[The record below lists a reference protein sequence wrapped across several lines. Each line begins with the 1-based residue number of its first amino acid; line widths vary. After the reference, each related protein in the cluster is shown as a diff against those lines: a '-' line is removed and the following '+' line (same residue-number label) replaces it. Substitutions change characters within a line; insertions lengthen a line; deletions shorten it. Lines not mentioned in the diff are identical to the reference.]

1 MLPTLALYA
10 SATDHRSVS
19 GAILR
24 RTKLKALKEALT
36 GTYTRG
42 EFLGFGA
49 ALAGAFT
56 LGRLPGG
63 DHAAAAAQP
72 QTATPVAGGEPDLI
86 VVNAR
91 VLTSEPGVPRAE
103 AFAVK
108 NGRFTAVGSTSDVRN
123 LATARTPIVDAQQ
136 MTVVPGF
143 IDAHCHPSG
152 VEELY
157 GVNTNLRT
165 VREIQSAIRQKAE
178 TSAPEI
184 WITGFMFDDTKL
196 DRPLTRKDLDEATT
210 EHPVSVAHRG
220 GHTNFYNSKAFELA
234 GITDKTPDPLNGRVA
249 ENARNVFAR
258 VGKRE
263 TFTPEQRRDRA
274 RKGMAHMSKLFNAAG
289 LTTVHNAGTNQDH
302 ILAYEDCRKNG
313 ELTHRAYMM
322 IRSTPAFNGLKAAN
336 IYTGFGDEWI
346 RVGGVKF
353 VADGSASERTMRM
366 STPYV
371 GTNDYGILTMTQD
384 QLYEAIDDAHSHN
397 FQVGVHANGDVT
409 IDMVLKAYERALQ
422 KWPDPNR
429 RHRIEHCTLVN
440 PDLIR
445 RIKASGV
452 IPTPF
457 WTYVYYHGE
466 KWVEYGDEKVNWMFA
481 HRSFLDAGI
490 RVPGASDYT
499 PGPFEPLMAI
509 QSMVTRKDYKGRV
522 WGPKQKVTIDEA
534 LTIATINGAYASSE
548 ENLKGSIAAGKL
560 ADFVVLEKD
569 PHDVDLDQIMNIKV
583 NRTVVGGKTVYGG

>member
-1 MLPTLALYA
+1 MA
-10 SATDHRSVS
+10 
-19 GAILR
+19 
-24 RTKLKALKEALT
+24 K
-36 GTYTRG
+36 YTRG

-49 ALAGAFT
+49 ALAGAYT
-56 LGRLPGG
+56 AGRLPGG
-63 DHAAAAAQP
+63 RKLVQPVAAQPAAAA
-72 QTATPVAGGEPDLI
+72 TSEPDFV

-91 VLTSEPGVPRAE
+91 VLTSDTTAPRAE

-108 NGRFTAVGSTSDVRN
+108 HGRFIAVGSTSDIRN
-123 LATARTPIVDAQQ
+123 LATGRTQVIDAQR

-143 IDAHCHPSG
+143 IDCHSHPSG
-152 VEELY
+152 VQELY

-165 VREIQSAIRQKAE
+165 VREIQSAIKQKAE
-178 TSAPEI
+178 NTSPEV
-184 WITGFMFDDTKL
+184 WVTGFMFDDTKL

-220 GHTNFYNSKAFELA
+220 GHTSFYNSKAFELA
-234 GITDKTPDPLNGRVA
+234 GITNATPDPPDGRFFRENGELNGRVA
-249 ENARNVFAR
+249 EHARDVFSR

-263 TFTPEQRRDRA
+263 TFSREQQRDRA
-274 RKGMAHMSKLFNAAG
+274 RKGMAHMSKLFNQVG
-289 LTTVHNAGTNQDH
+289 LTSVHNAGASQDQ

-322 IRSTPAFNGLKAAN
+322 IRSPQAFSGLKAAN

-353 VADGSASERTMRM
+353 AADGSASERTMRM

-371 GTNDYGILTMTQD
+371 GTTDYGILTMTQE
-384 QLYEAIDDAHSHN
+384 QIHEAVDDAHSHN
-397 FQVGVHANGDVT
+397 FQVGIHANGDVT

-422 KWPDPNR
+422 KWPDPDR

-440 PDLIR
+440 PDLVR
-445 RIKASGV
+445 RIKAAGV

-466 KWVEYGDEKVNWMFA
+466 KWTEYGDEKVQWMFA
-481 HRSFLDAGI
+481 HKSFLDAGI

-499 PGPFEPLMAI
+499 PGPYDPLMAI

-522 WGPKQKVTIDEA
+522 WGPNQKVTVDQA
-534 LTIATINGAYASSE
+534 LAIGTINGAYASSE
-548 ENLKGSIAAGKL
+548 EALKGSITAGKL

-569 PHDVDLDQIMNIKV
+569 PHDVNPDEIMNIKV

>member
-1 MLPTLALYA
+1 MA
-10 SATDHRSVS
+10 
-19 GAILR
+19 
-24 RTKLKALKEALT
+24 K
-36 GTYTRG
+36 YTRG

-49 ALAGAFT
+49 VLAGAFT

-63 DHAAAAAQP
+63 RKIVQPLGAQPAAAASF
-72 QTATPVAGGEPDLI
+72 GEPDLV

-91 VLTSEPGVPRAE
+91 VLTSDTAAPRAE

-108 NGRFTAVGSTSDVRN
+108 HGRFTAVGSSTDVRN
-123 LATARTPIVDAQQ
+123 LATSRTTVVDAQR

-143 IDAHCHPSG
+143 IDAHSHPSG
-152 VEELY
+152 VQELY

-178 TSAPEI
+178 ATAPEV
-184 WITGFMFDDTKL
+184 WVTGFMFDDTKL
-196 DRPLTRKDLDEATT
+196 DRPLTRTDLDEATR

-234 GITDKTPDPLNGRVA
+234 GITAQTPDPPDGRFFKENGQLNGRVA
-249 ENARNVFAR
+249 ENARSVFNR

-263 TFTPEQRRDRA
+263 TFTPDERRDRA
-274 RKGMAHMSKLFNAAG
+274 RKGMAHMSKLFNAVG
-289 LTTVHNAGTNQDH
+289 LTSVHNAGASQDQ
-302 ILAYEDCRKNG
+302 ILAYEDCRKSG

-322 IRSTPAFNGLKAAN
+322 IRSPEAFNGLKAAN

-371 GTNDYGILTMTQD
+371 GTTDYGILTLTQD
-384 QLYEAIDDAHSHN
+384 QLHEAVDDAHTHN

-440 PDLIR
+440 PDLVR

-457 WTYVYYHGE
+457 WTYIYFHGE
-466 KWVEYGDEKVNWMFA
+466 KWTEYGDAKVAWMFA

-499 PGPFEPLMAI
+499 PGPYDPLMAI

-522 WGPKQKVTIDEA
+522 WGPNQKVTVDEA

-548 ENLKGSIAAGKL
+548 ESLKGSITAGKL
-560 ADFVVLEKD
+560 ADFVVLEQD
-569 PHDVDLDQIMNIKV
+569 PHDVEPDQIMNIKV
-583 NRTVVGGKTVYGG
+583 NRTVIGGQTVYGG

>member
-1 MLPTLALYA
+1 M
-10 SATDHRSVS
+10 S
-19 GAILR
+19 
-24 RTKLKALKEALT
+24 K
-36 GTYTRG
+36 YTRG

-49 ALAGAFT
+49 VLAGAFT
-56 LGRLPGG
+56 IGRIPGLRQSASAQQLPP
-63 DHAAAAAQP
+63 P
-72 QTATPVAGGEPDLI
+72 QAGAEPDLI
-86 VVNAR
+86 VVNG
-91 VLTSEPGVPRAE
+91 VVYTSDPAQPRAE

-108 NGRFTAVGSTSDVRN
+108 DGRFVAVGSTGDIRN
-123 LATARTPIVDAQQ
+123 LASRRTQVLDAQR
-136 MTVVPGF
+136 MTVTPGF

-152 VEELY
+152 VQELY

-165 VREIQSAIRQKAE
+165 VREIQAAIRRKAE
-178 TSAPEI
+178 SAAPEV
-184 WITGFMFDDTKL
+184 WVTGFMFDDTKL
-196 DRPLTRKDLDEATT
+196 DRPLTRKDLDEATRD
-210 EHPVSVAHRG
+210 HPVSVAHRG
-220 GHTNFYNSKAFELA
+220 GHTTFYNSKAFELA
-234 GITDKTPDPLNGRVA
+234 GITAATPDPPDGRFFKENGELTGRVA
-249 ENARNVFAR
+249 ENARNVFSR
-258 VGKRE
+258 VGTRE
-263 TFTPEQRRDRA
+263 TFTPEQQRERA
-274 RKGMAHMSKLFNAAG
+274 RNGMRHMSALFNAAG
-289 LTTVHNAGTNQDH
+289 LTSVHNAGTSPEA
-302 ILAYEDCRKNG
+302 ILAYEDCRRNG

-322 IRSTPAFNGLKAAN
+322 IRSPAAFSGFKAAN
-336 IYTGFGDEWI
+336 VYTGFGDEWI

-409 IDMVLKAYERALQ
+409 IDMVLNAYERALR

-445 RIKASGV
+445 RIKANGV

-466 KWVEYGDEKVNWMFA
+466 KWKEYGDEKVRWMFA

-509 QSMVTRKDYKGRV
+509 QSMVTRTDYKGRV
-522 WGPKQKVTIDEA
+522 WGPNQKVSVDEA
-534 LTIATINGAYASSE
+534 LTIATLNGAYASSE
-548 ENLKGSIAAGKL
+548 EQVKGSITAGKL
-560 ADFVVLEKD
+560 ADFVFLEKD
-569 PHDVDLDQIMNIKV
+569 PHEVPATEIMAIKV
-583 NRTVVGGKTVYGG
+583 NRTVVGGRTVFPKQSS

>member
-1 MLPTLALYA
+1 MA
-10 SATDHRSVS
+10 
-19 GAILR
+19 
-24 RTKLKALKEALT
+24 K
-36 GTYTRG
+36 YTRG

-56 LGRLPGG
+56 VGRLPSAGIP
-63 DHAAAAAQP
+63 AAAQVP
-72 QTATPVAGGEPDLI
+72 APLPAGEPDLL

-91 VLTSEPGVPRAE
+91 VLTSDTALPRAE
-103 AFAVK
+103 GFAVK

-123 LATARTPIVDAQQ
+123 LATARTMVIDAQR

-143 IDAHCHPSG
+143 IDAHSHPSG

-165 VREIQSAIRQKAE
+165 VREIQSAIRAKVE
-178 TSAPEI
+178 TTPPEV

-234 GITDKTPDPLNGRVA
+234 GITDATPDPPDGRFFRDNNGSLNGRVA
-249 ENARNVFAR
+249 ENARNVFNR

-263 TFTPEQRRDRA
+263 TFTPEQQRERA

-289 LTTVHNAGTNQDH
+289 LTTVHNAMTSPSQ
-302 ILAYEDCRKNG
+302 ILAYQDCREHG
-313 ELTHRAYMM
+313 ELTHRVSMM
-322 IRSTPAFNGLKAAN
+322 IQSGQAFSALKLAN
-336 IYTGFGDEWI
+336 VRTGFGDEWI

-371 GTNDYGILTMTQD
+371 GTQDYGILTMTQD
-384 QLYEAIDDAHSHN
+384 QLYEAVDDAHARGW
-397 FQVGVHANGDVT
+397 QIGVHANGDVT

-440 PDLIR
+440 PDIIR
-445 RIKASGV
+445 RIVASGV

-466 KWVEYGDEKVNWMFA
+466 KWSEYGDGKIAWMFA
-481 HRSFLDAGI
+481 HKSFLDAGI
-490 RVPGASDYT
+490 KVPGASDYT
-499 PGPFEPLMAI
+499 PGPFEPLMAL

-522 WGPKQKVTIDEA
+522 WGPNQKVTIDQA

-548 ENLKGSIAAGKL
+548 EQLKGSITAGKL

-569 PHDVDLDQIMNIKV
+569 PHDVDPDQIMNIKV
-583 NRTVVGGKTVYGG
+583 NRTVVGGKTVFGG

>member
-1 MLPTLALYA
+1 M
-10 SATDHRSVS
+10 S
-19 GAILR
+19 
-24 RTKLKALKEALT
+24 K
-36 GTYTRG
+36 YTRG

-49 ALAGAFT
+49 VLAGAFT
-56 LGRLPGG
+56 VGRIPGLRQSASAQQLPP
-63 DHAAAAAQP
+63 P
-72 QTATPVAGGEPDLI
+72 QAGAEPDLI
-86 VVNAR
+86 VVNG
-91 VLTSEPGVPRAE
+91 VVYTSDPAQPRAE

-108 NGRFTAVGSTSDVRN
+108 DGRFVAVGSTGDIRN
-123 LATARTPIVDAQQ
+123 LASRRTQVLDAQR
-136 MTVVPGF
+136 MTVTPGF

-152 VEELY
+152 VQELY

-165 VREIQSAIRQKAE
+165 VREIQAAIRRKAE
-178 TSAPEI
+178 SAAPEV
-184 WITGFMFDDTKL
+184 WVTGFMFDDTKL
-196 DRPLTRKDLDEATT
+196 DRPLTRKDLDEATRD
-210 EHPVSVAHRG
+210 HPVSVAHRG
-220 GHTNFYNSKAFELA
+220 GHTTFYNSKAFELA
-234 GITDKTPDPLNGRVA
+234 GITAATLDPPDGRFFKENGELTGRVA
-249 ENARNVFAR
+249 ENARNVFSR
-258 VGKRE
+258 VGTRE
-263 TFTPEQRRDRA
+263 TFTPEQQRERA
-274 RKGMAHMSKLFNAAG
+274 RNGMRHMSALFNAAG
-289 LTTVHNAGTNQDH
+289 LTSVHNAGTSPEA
-302 ILAYEDCRKNG
+302 ILAYEDCRRNG

-322 IRSTPAFNGLKAAN
+322 IRSPAAFSGFKAAN
-336 IYTGFGDEWI
+336 VYTGFGDEWI

-409 IDMVLKAYERALQ
+409 IDMVLNAYERALR

-445 RIKASGV
+445 RIKANGV

-466 KWVEYGDEKVNWMFA
+466 KWKEYGDEKVRWMFA

-509 QSMVTRKDYKGRV
+509 QSMVTRTDYKGRV
-522 WGPKQKVTIDEA
+522 WGPNQKVSVDEA
-534 LTIATINGAYASSE
+534 LTIATLNGAYASSE
-548 ENLKGSIAAGKL
+548 EQVKGSITAGKL
-560 ADFVVLEKD
+560 ADFVFLEKD
-569 PHDVDLDQIMNIKV
+569 PHEVPATEIMAIKV
-583 NRTVVGGKTVYGG
+583 NRTVVGGRTVFPKQSS

>member
-1 MLPTLALYA
+1 M
-10 SATDHRSVS
+10 S
-19 GAILR
+19 
-24 RTKLKALKEALT
+24 K
-36 GTYTRG
+36 YTRG

-49 ALAGAFT
+49 VLAGAFT
-56 LGRLPGG
+56 LGRIPGVRQSASAQQLPP
-63 DHAAAAAQP
+63 P
-72 QTATPVAGGEPDLI
+72 QAGAEPDLM
-86 VVNAR
+86 VVNG
-91 VLTSEPGVPRAE
+91 VVYTSDPAQPRAE

-108 NGRFTAVGSTSDVRN
+108 NGRFVAVGSTADIRN
-123 LATARTPIVDAQQ
+123 LATRRTQVLDAQR
-136 MTVVPGF
+136 MTVTPGF

-152 VEELY
+152 VQELY

-165 VREIQSAIRQKAE
+165 VREIQAAIRRKAE
-178 TSAPEI
+178 SAAPEV
-184 WITGFMFDDTKL
+184 WVTGFMFDDTKL
-196 DRPLTRKDLDEATT
+196 DRPLTRKDLDEATRD
-210 EHPVSVAHRG
+210 HPVSVAHRG
-220 GHTNFYNSKAFELA
+220 GHTTFYNSKAFELA
-234 GITDKTPDPLNGRVA
+234 GITAATPDPPDGRFFKENGELTGRVA
-249 ENARNVFAR
+249 ENARNVFSR
-258 VGKRE
+258 VGTRE
-263 TFTPEQRRDRA
+263 TFTPEQQRERGRN
-274 RKGMAHMSKLFNAAG
+274 GMRHMSALFNAAG
-289 LTTVHNAGTNQDH
+289 LTSVHNAGTSPEA
-302 ILAYEDCRKNG
+302 ILAYEDCRRNG

-322 IRSTPAFNGLKAAN
+322 IRSPAAFSGFKAAN
-336 IYTGFGDEWI
+336 AYTGFGDEWI

-409 IDMVLKAYERALQ
+409 IDMVLNAYERALR

-445 RIKASGV
+445 RIKANGV

-466 KWVEYGDEKVNWMFA
+466 KWKEYGDEKVRWMFA

-509 QSMVTRKDYKGRV
+509 QSMVTRTDYKGRV
-522 WGPKQKVTIDEA
+522 WGPNQKVSVDEA
-534 LTIATINGAYASSE
+534 LTIATLNGAYASSE
-548 ENLKGSIAAGKL
+548 EQVKGSITAGKL
-560 ADFVVLEKD
+560 ADFVFLEKD
-569 PHDVDLDQIMNIKV
+569 PHEVPPTEIMGIKV
-583 NRTVVGGKTVYGG
+583 NRTVVGGRTVFPKQSS

>member
-1 MLPTLALYA
+1 MA
-10 SATDHRSVS
+10 
-19 GAILR
+19 
-24 RTKLKALKEALT
+24 K
-36 GTYTRG
+36 YTRG

-49 ALAGAFT
+49 VFAGAFT

-63 DHAAAAAQP
+63 RKIVQPLDAQPAAAASF
-72 QTATPVAGGEPDLI
+72 GEPDLV

-91 VLTSEPGVPRAE
+91 VLTSDAAGARAE
-103 AFAVK
+103 AFAVTH
-108 NGRFTAVGSTSDVRN
+108 GRFTAVGSSADVRN
-123 LATARTPIVDAQQ
+123 LATRRTTIVDAQR

-143 IDAHCHPSG
+143 IDAHSHPSG
-152 VEELY
+152 VQELY

-178 TSAPEI
+178 ATAPEV
-184 WITGFMFDDTKL
+184 WVTGFMFDDTKL
-196 DRPLTRKDLDEATT
+196 DRPLTRTDLDEATR

-234 GITDKTPDPLNGRVA
+234 GITAQTPDPPDGRFFKENGQLNGRVA
-249 ENARNVFAR
+249 ENARSVFNR

-263 TFTPEQRRDRA
+263 TFTPDERRDRA
-274 RKGMAHMSKLFNAAG
+274 RKGMAHMSKLFNAVG
-289 LTTVHNAGTNQDH
+289 LTSVHNAGASQDQ
-302 ILAYEDCRKNG
+302 ILAYEDCRKSG

-322 IRSTPAFNGLKAAN
+322 IRSPEAFNGLKAAN

-371 GTNDYGILTMTQD
+371 GTTDYGILTLTQE
-384 QLYEAIDDAHSHN
+384 QLHEAVDDAHTHN

-440 PDLIR
+440 PDLVR

-457 WTYVYYHGE
+457 WTYIYFHGE
-466 KWVEYGDEKVNWMFA
+466 KWTEYGDAKVAWMFA

-499 PGPFEPLMAI
+499 PGPYDPLMAI

-522 WGPKQKVTIDEA
+522 WGPNQKVTVDEA

-548 ENLKGSIAAGKL
+548 ESLKGSITAGKL

-569 PHDVDLDQIMNIKV
+569 PHDVEPDQIMNIKV
-583 NRTVVGGKTVYGG
+583 NRTVIGGKTVYGG

>member
-1 MLPTLALYA
+1 MA
-10 SATDHRSVS
+10 
-19 GAILR
+19 
-24 RTKLKALKEALT
+24 K
-36 GTYTRG
+36 YTRG
-42 EFLGFGA
+42 EFLGFSA

-56 LGRLPGG
+56 LGRLPG
-63 DHAAAAAQP
+63 AQQTASAQTPQP
-72 QTATPVAGGEPDLI
+72 QQTASGGEPDLI
-86 VVNAR
+86 VVNGN
-91 VLTSEPGVPRAE
+91 VFTSDTAQPRAE

-108 NGRFTAVGSTSDVRN
+108 NGRFVAVGSSADVRN
-123 LATARTPIVDAQQ
+123 LATRRTQVVDAER
-136 MTVVPGF
+136 MTVTPGF
-143 IDAHCHPSG
+143 IDAHSHPSG
-152 VEELY
+152 VQELY

-165 VREIQSAIRQKAE
+165 VREIQAAIKRKAE
-178 TSAPEI
+178 NTAPET
-184 WITGFMFDDTKL
+184 WVVGFMFDDTKL

-234 GITDKTPDPLNGRVA
+234 GISSQTPDPPDGRFFRENGELNGRVA
-249 ENARNVFAR
+249 ENARNVFNR

-263 TFTPEQRRDRA
+263 TFTPEQQRDRA
-274 RKGMAHMSKLFNAAG
+274 RKGMAHMSRLFNAAG
-289 LTTVHNAGTNQDH
+289 LTSVHNAGTSQDA
-302 ILAYEDCRKNG
+302 ILAYEDCRRNG

-322 IRSTPAFNGLKAAN
+322 IRSQPAFNGLKAAN

-445 RIKASGV
+445 RIKANGI

-466 KWVEYGDEKVNWMFA
+466 KWTEYGDEKVKWMFA

-499 PGPFEPLMAI
+499 PGPFEPMMAI
-509 QSMVTRKDYKGRV
+509 QSMVTRTDYKGRV
-522 WGPKQKVTIDEA
+522 WGANQKVTVDEA
-534 LTIATINGAYASSE
+534 LTIGTINGAYASSE
-548 ENLKGSIAAGKL
+548 ESLKGSITAGKL
-560 ADFVVLEKD
+560 ADFVFLEKD
-569 PHDVDLDQIMNIKV
+569 PHVVPPNEIMTIKI
-583 NRTVVGGKTVYGG
+583 NRTVVGGKTVYPFERT

>member
-1 MLPTLALYA
+1 M
-10 SATDHRSVS
+10 
-19 GAILR
+19 G
-24 RTKLKALKEALT
+24 K
-36 GTYTRG
+36 YTRG

-49 ALAGAFT
+49 ALAGAFS
-56 LGRLPGG
+56 LGRLGAGHLEPSVS
-63 DHAAAAAQP
+63 AQP
-72 QTATPVAGGEPDLI
+72 STSGGEPDLI

-91 VLTSEPGVPRAE
+91 VLTSDAALPRAE
-103 AFAVK
+103 AFAVRS
-108 NGRFTAVGSTSDVRN
+108 GRFVAVGSSADVRN
-123 LATARTPIVDAQQ
+123 LATARAPIIDAQT

-165 VREIQSAIRQKAE
+165 VREIQSAIRRKAE
-178 TSAPEI
+178 SSSPEI

-220 GHTNFYNSKAFELA
+220 GHTSFYNSKAFELA
-234 GITDKTPDPLNGRVA
+234 GITARTPDPPDGRYFKENGELNGRVA
-249 ENARNVFAR
+249 ENARNVFSR

-274 RKGMAHMSKLFNAAG
+274 RNGMKHMSQLFNACG
-289 LTTVHNAGTNQDH
+289 LTSVHNAGTSQDH

-322 IRSTPAFNGLKAAN
+322 IRSPQAFTGLKAAN
-336 IYTGFGDEWI
+336 ISTGFGDEWI

-371 GTNDYGILTMTQD
+371 GTNDYGILTMTQE
-384 QLYEAIDDAHSHN
+384 QLHEAIDDAHNHG

-445 RIKASGV
+445 RIKANGV

-466 KWVEYGDEKVNWMFA
+466 KWKEYGDEKVAWMFA
-481 HRSFLDAGI
+481 HKSFLDAGI

-522 WGPKQKVTIDEA
+522 WGPNQKVTVDQA

-548 ENLKGSIAAGKL
+548 ENLKGSITAGKL
-560 ADFVVLEKD
+560 ADFVVLERD
-569 PHDVDLDQIMNIKV
+569 PHDVDPDQIMNIKV

>member
-1 MLPTLALYA
+1 MTQ
-10 SATDHRSVS
+10 
-19 GAILR
+19 
-24 RTKLKALKEALT
+24 
-36 GTYTRG
+36 YTRG

-49 ALAGAFT
+49 ALAGAFAPGET
-56 LGRLPGG
+56 PRARQLPAPT
-63 DHAAAAAQP
+63 AALPSA
-72 QTATPVAGGEPDLI
+72 EPDLV
-86 VVNAR
+86 VVNGR
-91 VLTSEPGVPRAE
+91 VLTSDPALPRAQ

-108 NGRFTAVGSTSDVRN
+108 NGRVLAVGSTADVCN
-123 LATARTPIVDAQQ
+123 LATARTTVVDAQQ

-143 IDAHCHPSG
+143 IDTHSHPSG
-152 VEELY
+152 VEELF

-178 TSAPEI
+178 RSAPEI
-184 WITGFMFDDTKL
+184 WINGFMFDDTKL

-210 EHPVSVAHRG
+210 EHPVAVAHRG
-220 GHTNFYNSKAFELA
+220 GHTTFYNSKAFELA
-234 GITDKTPDPLNGRVA
+234 DITRDTPDPPDGRFFRDNGELNGRVA
-249 ENARNVFAR
+249 ENARDVFDK
-258 VGKRE
+258 VGKQE
-263 TFTPEQRRDRA
+263 TFTPEQQRDRA
-274 RKGMAHMSKLFNAAG
+274 RQGMAHMSKLFNAAG
-289 LTTVHNAGTNQDH
+289 LTTVHNAMADTEQ
-302 ILAYEDCRKNG
+302 ILAYEDCRRSG
-313 ELTHRAYMM
+313 ELTHRAYLMVNGM
-322 IRSTPAFNGLKAAN
+322 TPAYRGLRAAN
-336 IYTGFGDEWI
+336 IYSGFGDEWI

-366 STPYV
+366 STPFV

-384 QLYEAIDDAHSHN
+384 QIHEAVDEAHAHN

-466 KWVEYGDEKVNWMFA
+466 KWTQYGDDKVAWMFA

-522 WGPKQKVTIDEA
+522 WGAVQKVTVDEA

-548 ENLKGSIAAGKL
+548 ENLKGSITAGKL
-560 ADFVVLEKD
+560 ADFVVLERD
-569 PHDVDLDQIMNIKV
+569 PHDVDPDQIMNIKV
-583 NRTVVGGKTVYGG
+583 NRTFIEGKTVYSL